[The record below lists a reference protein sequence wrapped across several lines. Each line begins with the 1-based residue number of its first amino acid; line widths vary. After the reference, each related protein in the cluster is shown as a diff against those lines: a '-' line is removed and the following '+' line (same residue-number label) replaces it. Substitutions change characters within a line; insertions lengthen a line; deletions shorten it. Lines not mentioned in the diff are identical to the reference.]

1 MISKKFTSLF
11 FVSLVVVWPLMNVAE
26 ARSRPVPVITPDPIA
41 YGNVSVTEVG
51 KRIRRVLA
59 KRRWVM
65 KRVNSTYVRASYEKS
80 NSKRT
85 LMASVNIRYGGG
97 KIRFSYHDSTGF
109 AYDARSKTIHRKY
122 NSWVRNIYRD
132 LLVEFGDY

>member
-1 MISKKFTSLF
+1 MIYKNFAALF
-11 FVSLVVVWPLMNVAE
+11 IVSLVVVWPLMDVAQ
-26 ARSRPVPVITPDPIA
+26 ARSRSVPVITPDPIA
-41 YGNVSVTEVG
+41 YGNVSDTEVG

-65 KRVNSTYVRASYEKS
+65 KRVNSTHVRASYEKAT
-80 NSKRT
+80 SKRT
-85 LMASVNIRYGGG
+85 LMASFNIRYGSG

-109 AYDARSKTIHRKY
+109 LYDAKSKTIHRKY